1 MCGWVVGG
9 WISTHVWVGGGWVD
23 KYTCG
28 WVVGGWISTHVWV
41 GGGWV
46 DKYTCVGGWWVS
58 TVNLQCF
65 VSWLSTSEF

>member
-9 WISTHVWVGGGWVD
+9 WISTHV
-23 KYTCG
+23 

-65 VSWLSTSEF
+65 ASWLSTSEF